1 MASELDNLLKKI
13 NKKYDDEI
21 ATIGLPEKH
30 IRRIPFT
37 SPSANWLTYGGVPRG
52 RIIEFAGEE
61 GSGKTTTALDIVK
74 NAQEIFEEEGSKKRV
89 VYVDCE
95 NTLDIDW
102 ATKLGVDVT
111 NLVLIKPQTQSAEE
125 IFQIALDMI
134 ETNEVGLMVID
145 SLGVMVSSQALDKT
159 MEEKTYGGISQA
171 LTTFANKASSLC
183 AKYDTTLIGI
193 NQVREDMSNPYN
205 QFKTPGGK
213 AWKHMCSLRI
223 IFNKGYPIDENGNE
237 LKKSALNPFG
247 NRVQMSIAKTKVSN
261 PTRRISFYSLTYT
274 SGIMDIVDLV
284 DTAILENVI
293 LQAGSWFT
301 LTNPETGEI
310 QEDVLKVQ
318 GKPNIVCKLAEDS
331 QLKQLVESYINY
343 KEAL

>member
-1 MASELDNLLKKI
+1 MANELDMLLKKI

-21 ATIGLPEKH
+21 ATIGLPDKH
-30 IRRIPFT
+30 IERIPFT
-37 SPSANWLTYGGVPRG
+37 SPSANWLTYGGIPRG

-61 GSGKTTTALDIVK
+61 GSGKTTTALDVVR
-74 NAQEIFEEEGSKKRV
+74 NAQILFQEEGKGKRV
-89 VYVDCE
+89 VYIDCE

-102 ATKLGVDVT
+102 ATRLGVDIN
-111 NLVLIKPQTQSAEE
+111 NLVLLKPNTQSAEE

-134 ETNEVGLMVID
+134 ETNEVGLIVID
-145 SLGVMVSSQALDKT
+145 SLGVMVSAQALDKT
-159 MEEKTYGGISQA
+159 VEEKTYGGISQA
-171 LTTFANKASSLC
+171 LTVFANKASSLC

-193 NQVREDMSNPYN
+193 NQVREDMDNPYN
-205 QFKTPGGK
+205 TFKTPGGK

-261 PTRRISFYSLTYT
+261 PTRRISYYSLTYT
-274 SGIMDIVDLV
+274 DGIMDLVDLV
-284 DTAILENVI
+284 DVAVLENI
-293 LQAGSWFT
+293 LLQAGSWFT
-301 LTNPETGEI
+301 LVNPETGEM

-318 GKPNIVCKLAEDS
+318 GKPNIVAKLKEDS
-331 QLKQLVESYINY
+331 ELKNLIKKYIES
-343 KEAL
+343 KKSL